1 MKSIIVTPKDTNE
14 FKFLTGLLHKL
25 KISARELTEGE
36 IEDFGLSFLMKQA
49 DRSKKVSRE
58 SIVKK
63 LAS

>member
-14 FKFLTGLLHKL
+14 FRFLTGLLHKL
-25 KISARELTEGE
+25 KISARELSEEE
-36 IEDFGLSFLMKQA
+36 IEDFGLSLLMKQA

-58 SIVKK
+58 SVMKK

>member
-25 KISARELTEGE
+25 KISARELTEEE